1 MKFKLLFWIT
11 MKDNMKT
18 HCISVHG
25 VGHEMKLC
33 QSDLVGFYV
42 YKLIPIELGYE
53 PKFMYI
59 ATDGTDHWMYGKP
72 MEGKQIELSQI
83 QYFYTY

>member
-1 MKFKLLFWIT
+1 

-33 QSDLVGFYV
+33 QSDLVGFYL
-42 YKLIPIELGYE
+42 YKLIPMELGYE

-59 ATDGTDHWMYGKP
+59 APDCAEHWMYGKP
-72 MEGKQIELSQI
+72 MQGGKQIDCSQI